1 MLSHVCT
8 AQADNPDQ
16 LHAMFCGLS
25 SIRTAALLKGQGKPL
40 HAIITM
46 NDMRR
51 GRRLDNQERDEERNE
66 ARRNASHMKSLYKVY
81 GHT

>member
-1 MLSHVCT
+1 M
-8 AQADNPDQ
+8 
-16 LHAMFCGLS
+16 
-25 SIRTAALLKGQGKPL
+25 
-40 HAIITM
+40 TM